1 MRTRIL
7 ILFIAVLLL
16 VFSMSIGNPPAV
28 LAQATA
34 TYTATAT
41 RTPYPFPTATPG
53 ATLTPRPTMSYGDV
67 APRVMMDPWFID
79 PSQRIKSELQGAIN
93 SVSDIGKSID
103 LAEASID
110 IRTNNYPLII
120 RGHSPIPFMRGA
132 LVLFA
137 DFEWL
142 GILGVWFIIAFIVI
156 AAIAATRTIIAFW
169 GVVERIINLIKLIPF
184 I

>member
-1 MRTRIL
+1 MRTRIV
-7 ILFIAVLLL
+7 IACTAMLL
-16 VFSMSIGNPPAV
+16 VCLMLVSRAPAA

-41 RTPYPFPTATPG
+41 RTPYPFPTVTPG
-53 ATLTPRPTMSYGDV
+53 ATLTPRATADYRPTAAFMFGNMADL
-67 APRVMMDPWFID
+67 D
-79 PSQRIKSELQGAIN
+79 PSARIRQELQGAVDAI
-93 SVSDIGKSID
+93 SDVGTSID

-156 AAIAATRTIIAFW
+156 AAVTAIRTIIAFW

-184 I
+184 V

>member
-1 MRTRIL
+1 MTTRIVL
-7 ILFIAVLLL
+7 IVSVALAILSAAL
-16 VFSMSIGNPPAV
+16 VCRVPVA

-53 ATLTPRPTMSYGDV
+53 ATPTPAPTASYAMSDTLLLFSM
-67 APRVMMDPWFID
+67 ADLD
-79 PSQRIKSELQGAIN
+79 PSPRIQKELQGSVDSVNEVGKAIDL
-93 SVSDIGKSID
+93 SLISID
-103 LAEASID
+103 T
-110 IRTNNYPLII
+110 RTNNYVLRI
-120 RGHSPIPFMRGA
+120 RGHSPIPLMRGA
-132 LVLFA
+132 LVLFG

-156 AAIAATRTIIAFW
+156 AAVAALRTIIAFW